1 MNYNGELNVVIGPMY
16 SGKSTELLRI
26 YNKYKRNY
34 KITVINHNS
43 DTRYGVNSVNTHNK
57 DSIPSISVKQ
67 LKDTNIINKFNNVDV
82 ILIDEGQ
89 FFDDLYSFCK
99 DIVDNFKKIIYVFG
113 LSGDSN
119 REKFG
124 QILDL
129 IPICDNIT
137 HLKSICNICG
147 DVKNASFTLRKT
159 TNKEQVSVGGS
170 DEYMAVCRICWL
182 NNNKH
187 VFETNL
193 CKS

>member
-34 KITVINHNS
+34 KITVINHNT
-43 DTRYGVNSVNTHNK
+43 DIRYGENSVNTHNK
-57 DSIPSISVKQ
+57 DYIPCISVKE
-67 LKDTNIINKFNNVDV
+67 LKDTNIINKINNVDV

-99 DIVDNFKKIIYVFG
+99 DIVDNYKKIIYVFG

-137 HLKSICNICG
+137 HLKSICNICC
-147 DVKNASFTLRKT
+147 DVNNASFTLRKT
-159 TNKEQVSVGGS
+159 TNKEQVLVGGY
-170 DEYMAVCRICWL
+170 DEYMAVCRVCWL
-182 NNNKH
+182 NNNKR
-187 VFETNL
+187 VL
-193 CKS
+193 